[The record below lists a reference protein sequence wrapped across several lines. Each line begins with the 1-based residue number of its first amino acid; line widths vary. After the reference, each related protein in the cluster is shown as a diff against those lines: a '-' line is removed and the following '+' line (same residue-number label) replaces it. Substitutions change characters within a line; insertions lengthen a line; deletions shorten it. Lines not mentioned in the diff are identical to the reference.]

1 MTTLLKCDETH
12 AMYNTMYRRSSKP
25 DVYRAS
31 NTSSLI
37 TLTITCFFCNQD
49 KKKSFPNSHS

>member
-12 AMYNTMYRRSSKP
+12 AMYNTMYHRSSKP

-31 NTSSLI
+31 NKFINNYMLLS
-37 TLTITCFFCNQD
+37 
-49 KKKSFPNSHS
+49 